1 MTNTEAFV
9 LQGVEMNRALKEI
22 DSLKSLLNETIFALE
37 MTQYNIEDPFQSN
50 DVIRQA
56 DQFHERFLSIIRE
69 NSEV

>member
-1 MTNTEAFV
+1 MINTEAFV

-22 DSLKSLLNETIFALE
+22 DSLKNLMEDVIFALE
-37 MTQYNIEDPFQSN
+37 MTQYDIEDPFQSN

-56 DQFHERFLSIIRE
+56 DQFRDRFLSIIRA

>member
-22 DSLKSLLNETIFALE
+22 DSLKNLMEDVIFALE
-37 MTQYNIEDPFQSN
+37 MTQYDIEDPFQSN

-56 DQFHERFLSIIRE
+56 DQFRDKFLSIIRA